1 MKKLIWTEPAVDDLQ
16 GIFDFISKDS
26 EYYARIFISKLMDTT
41 EKLIH
46 LPEIGRMVP
55 EYNRKDI
62 RELIF
67 QNYRIIYKIEE
78 KRILI
83 LTVIHGKRDLITIK
97 ENLHQE

>member
-41 EKLIH
+41 EKLIQ

-67 QNYRIIYKIEE
+67 QNYRIIYKLEE
-78 KRILI
+78 NRILI
-83 LTVIHGKRDLITIK
+83 LTVIHGKRDLISIK
-97 ENLHQE
+97 KKIPED